1 MADPMTLVIG
11 SKNYSSWS
19 LRPWLILAAN
29 ALPFTEVMVPLGTE
43 ETTSRIQQHSPTG
56 RVPVLK
62 VGDQV
67 IWDSLAIAEFLAER
81 FPEKQIWPQD
91 TKQRALARSICA
103 EMHSGFMPLRE
114 RLPMNIRRRY
124 TNFVI
129 GNDVQPSIE
138 RIAAIWRECRNRYG
152 RPSGGDFLFGQF
164 GAADAF
170 YAPVVTR
177 FATYGVRLDPVGEE
191 YMQSIQQLPAMQTW
205 RRDAEQEPRI
215 DKYEF

>member
-19 LRPWLILAAN
+19 LRPWLVLAAN
-29 ALPFTEVMVPLGTE
+29 ALPFTEVLVPLATE
-43 ETTSRIQQHSPTG
+43 ETAARILQHSPSG
-56 RVPVLK
+56 RVPLLK
-62 VGDQV
+62 VGDLS
-67 IWDSLAIAEFLAER
+67 IWDSLAIVEFLAER

-91 TKQRALARSICA
+91 VRQRVQARSICA

-114 RLPMNIRRRY
+114 RMPMNIRRRY
-124 TNFVI
+124 TNFAV
-129 GNDVQPSIE
+129 GNDVLPNIE

-152 RPSGGDFLFGQF
+152 RPSGGDFLFGRF

-177 FATYGVRLDPVGEE
+177 FVTYGVRLDPVCEE
-191 YMQSIQQLPAMQTW
+191 YMAAVQQLPAMQTW
-205 RRDAEQEPRI
+205 RRDAEQEPAVAR
-215 DKYEF
+215 YEF